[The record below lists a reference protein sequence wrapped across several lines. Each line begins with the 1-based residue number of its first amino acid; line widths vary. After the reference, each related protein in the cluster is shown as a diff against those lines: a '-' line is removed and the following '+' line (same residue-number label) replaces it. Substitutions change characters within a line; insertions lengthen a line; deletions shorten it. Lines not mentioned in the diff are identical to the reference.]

1 MTKFLSSVLLAS
13 VVASTFGFTPA
24 YPRSGNS
31 VPFFAKVVEK
41 DMVKADEGSF
51 ASADSIVMDES
62 VTESKPKAVKKK
74 PAAKGHGKEG
84 ILSPLVTSVKKVIGD
99 ESLNK
104 VRGKAIGLHSKVIGG
119 FVDTAETEFGDRV
132 LRALFDLADKDK
144 SGTIE
149 EEELAVA
156 LRALGFSLKDN
167 QIKGIFE
174 RGDLDANGALDFEE
188 WRKEAPKTLRTNLIK
203 LAKKNGGEL
212 GFLS

>member
-1 MTKFLSSVLLAS
+1 MTKYPSALLLAS
-13 VVASTFGFTPA
+13 LLASSYGFTPA
-24 YPRSGNS
+24 YPRNGATP
-31 VPFFAKVVEK
+31 PFFVTLVEK
-41 DMVKADEGSF
+41 DVVKADKGSF
-51 ASADSIVMDES
+51 ASADNIVMDKPII
-62 VTESKPKAVKKK
+62 ESKKVVRK
-74 PAAKGHGKEG
+74 PAVKGHGKEG
-84 ILSPLVTSVKKVIGD
+84 LLSPLVISLKKVIGD
-99 ESLNK
+99 ENLNK
-104 VRGKAIGLHSKVIGG
+104 VRGKVIGLHSQVIGV

-132 LRALFDLADKDK
+132 LRALFDIADKDK

>member
-1 MTKFLSSVLLAS
+1 MCIRVR
-13 VVASTFGFTPA
+13 G
-24 YPRSGNS
+24 
-31 VPFFAKVVEK
+31 
-41 DMVKADEGSF
+41 KADKGSF
-51 ASADSIVMDES
+51 ASADSIGMGEPVI
-62 VTESKPKAVKKK
+62 ESKPKAVKK

-84 ILSPLVTSVKKVIGD
+84 ILSPLVISTKKVIGD
-99 ESLNK
+99 KNLNK
-104 VRGKAIGLHSKVIGG
+104 VQGKTIDLHSQVIGD

-132 LRALFDLADKDK
+132 LRALFDLADTDE
-144 SGTIE
+144 SGTIDV
-149 EEELAVA
+149 EELAVA
-156 LRALGFSLKDN
+156 LRVLGFDLKDN